1 MNEREKQ
8 EVNQE
13 NGITDLE
20 PKEQV
25 TGGNTTWTGAITLGS
40 NTTIGA
46 TQGSRESTLIYSGE
60 SGGMNG

>member
-8 EVNQE
+8 DMNQE
-13 NGITDLE
+13 NGLTDLE
-20 PKEQV
+20 PKDDV
-25 TGGNTTWTGAITLGS
+25 TGGNTTWTGTITLGS

-46 TQGSRESTLIYSGE
+46 TQSSRESTLIYSGE